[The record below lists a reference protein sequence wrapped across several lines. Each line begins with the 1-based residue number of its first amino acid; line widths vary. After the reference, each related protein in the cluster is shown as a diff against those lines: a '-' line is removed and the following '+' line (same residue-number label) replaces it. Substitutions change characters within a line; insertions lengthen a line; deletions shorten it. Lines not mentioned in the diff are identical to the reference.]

1 MRRPRTLAD
10 VKRDPRVVEV
20 WQEDDGARFDG
31 RPSWWAALAPGYN
44 FDGVST
50 LHEPTIKDLCAALE
64 RVEEGEPY

>member
-10 VKRDPRVVEV
+10 
-20 WQEDDGARFDG
+20 FDG